1 MSDVITKITIRK
13 NTDDTYYLFFGYA
26 DGNSV
31 EFPRCTIE
39 NLILFAKSFKF
50 DPLCG
55 GKYE

>member
-13 NTDDTYYLFFGYA
+13 NIDDTYYLFFGYS
-26 DGNSV
+26 DGNAV

-39 NLILFAKSFKF
+39 NLNDLADKIKF

-55 GKYE
+55 RTI